1 MGIQNK
7 TAANPGLL
15 LSPEQL
21 TAPLDSIDH
30 DTQCTPSGFTGRFL
44 FLNEGFTD
52 IIWHPPSCCSL
63 LHSIPGTGAVP
74 WSQECNARNYR
85 DDPTPFRRL
94 HEVHQVPGLPQ
105 EAVHYPTSPW
115 AQPAGSNCRETC
127 FVRHGTSM
135 DFFPKQVLQCFTVLP
150 EMGSYFALLH
160 LASVPAA
167 LAVSGWFWLHEA
179 FNGGHGCLSF
189 LFSGCLRLCWLS
201 WPACVCMSFWS
212 CLGLCL
218 VFAGVFSNL
227 HGSPM
232 KRMNHAIEYHWIAGA
247 AVLRPEFLHMSC
259 WFTKNWSWFKIRTH
273 FGATDSGQLWSENHE
288 KPWYWLA
295 PWSQLANS
303 PADGFPCETRFHP
316 WGWL

>member
-1 MGIQNK
+1 MHET
-7 TAANPGLL
+7 TAM
-15 LSPEQL
+15 
-21 TAPLDSIDH
+21 I
-30 DTQCTPSGFTGRFL
+30 
-44 FLNEGFTD
+44 
-52 IIWHPPSCCSL
+52 
-63 LHSIPGTGAVP
+63 
-74 WSQECNARNYR
+74 
-85 DDPTPFRRL
+85 RRL
-94 HEVHQVPGLPQ
+94 SVDYTKYTKCQACRRRRCITPHLHGPSQPAQTAVRHVSYVMVHQW
-105 EAVHYPTSPW
+105 TSSP
-115 AQPAGSNCRETC
+115 NR
-127 FVRHGTSM
+127 FYN
-135 DFFPKQVLQCFTVLP
+135 VLP
-150 EMGSYFALLH
+150 FYLRWALTPP
-160 LASVPAA
+160 SVPAA

-201 WPACVCMSFWS
+201 WPACVGMSFWS

-303 PADGFPCETRFHP
+303 PADGFPCETRFHA